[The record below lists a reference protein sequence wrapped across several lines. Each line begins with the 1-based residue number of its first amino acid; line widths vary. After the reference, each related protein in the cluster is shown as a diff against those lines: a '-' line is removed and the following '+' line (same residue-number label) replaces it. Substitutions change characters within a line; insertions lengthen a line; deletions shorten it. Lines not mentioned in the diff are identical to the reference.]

1 MKQLFDSSSYS
12 CSRLVTR
19 AYSTSFSKAI
29 TLLAPSVRPA
39 IYAIYGFVRYADEIV
54 DTFDAYNQEELLLE
68 FEENYEK
75 ALRRRISMN
84 PILNAFQEVVHQY
97 GLYDLV
103 HSFMESMK
111 MDLHKTEYN
120 STKEYAD
127 YIYGS
132 ADVVGLMCLKVF
144 VKGDEKRYEELKPS
158 AMRLGSAFQKVNFL
172 RDYKDDVEGLGRSYF
187 PNLKNAFLDNTTKQE
202 IIRDIEADFNEAY
215 KGVVRLPLEGRL
227 GVYLAYRYYKRLL
240 QELKAADSKRI
251 RSERIRINNFLKLE
265 ILVESYLRY
274 KLNAI

>member
-19 AYSTSFSKAI
+19 TYSTSFSKAI
-29 TLLAPSVRPA
+29 TLLAPSVRPG
-39 IYAIYGFVRYADEIV
+39 IYAIYGFVRCADEIV

-68 FEENYEK
+68 FEENYKK
-75 ALRRRISMN
+75 ALKRRISMN

-97 GLYDLV
+97 KLYDLV
-103 HSFMESMK
+103 TSFMDSMK
-111 MDLHKTEYN
+111 MDLYKTEYN
-120 STKEYAD
+120 SVKEYAD

-144 VKGDEKRYEELKPS
+144 VNGDEDHFNELKPY

-187 PNLKNAFLDNTTKQE
+187 PNLKDSHLDNETKQE
-202 IIRDIEADFNEAY
+202 IIKDIEEDFAEAY
-215 KGVVRLPLEGRL
+215 KGVIKLPLEGRL

-240 QELKAADSKRI
+240 QELKVADSARI
-251 RSERIRINNFLKLE
+251 RKERIRINSFLKLE

>member
-1 MKQLFDSSSYS
+1 MKHLFDSSSYS

-54 DTFDAYNQEELLLE
+54 DTFDGYNQEELLME

-75 ALRRRISMN
+75 ALRRKISMN
-84 PILNAFQEVVHQY
+84 PILNAFQEIVHQY
-97 GLYDLV
+97 RLYDLV
-103 HSFMESMK
+103 HDFLASMK

-120 STKEYAD
+120 TVEEYKD

-144 VKGDEKRYEELKPS
+144 VKGDEERFEELRPY

-172 RDYKDDVEGLGRSYF
+172 RDYKDDASGLGRSYF
-187 PNLKNAFLDNTTKQE
+187 PNLINGQLDNEAKQE
-202 IIRDIEADFNEAY
+202 IIKDIEADFEAAY
-215 KGVVRLPLEGRL
+215 KGVIQLPLEGRL

-251 RSERIRINNFLKLE
+251 REERIRINNFLKLE